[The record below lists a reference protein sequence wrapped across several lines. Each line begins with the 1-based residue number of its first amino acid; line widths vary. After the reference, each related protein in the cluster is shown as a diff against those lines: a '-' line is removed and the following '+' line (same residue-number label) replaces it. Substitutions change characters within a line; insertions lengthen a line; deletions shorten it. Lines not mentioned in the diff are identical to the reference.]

1 MGNVESVQEKADDKD
16 STVNTDNY
24 EVVSEQVCIQNGPA
38 TLQSAPPG
46 SFQKN
51 DIVDAKT
58 TDRQNNVTI
67 SSQKTMEI
75 SSISEENGK
84 NLGPEAK
91 AEAPPARSRF
101 RMSISRPVPAR
112 TAAEAK
118 DSSAVSEKLDV
129 NPEKPPV
136 NNAPSESITLPA
148 TVELKARSDKN
159 QERAPLASSLTAAE
173 VSNTEP
179 SEAETTQAKPKEI
192 SLFDKLFKPEKAKE
206 KRQPSREDP
215 QESPPLAEP
224 QSIVVVNASSGLQNT
239 APPQQNVA
247 DCNQNTVNLPS
258 SVSVEFAEEPQVPE
272 ENLESDKTA
281 APTEEHPVMSFFKT
295 LVSTNKPATKTEE
308 EQKGEPDDKKKE
320 NGLCKKSPKIGF
332 TKKSSKSEKAKGGQ
346 PALQLKTE
354 TAVGGASAQP
364 SESPQTRKGTLSR
377 LFRHK
382 STKETQQTT
391 GPNVA
396 PPEPS
401 VVAVTVKSEKPS
413 PAQTAKQD
421 TKTSEPTG
429 QQQQQL
435 TKSTEIL
442 KEDAKDKAGKE
453 STQRTRL
460 FWKKSAAEPEM
471 ETAKVESTVQ
481 ACPPNKDE
489 SKSQST
495 DDKAK
500 KSKEDSKPPK
510 PKLMT
515 FFKQLS
521 VIGDGGNANSEEINQ
536 KDPKQPTV
544 DSTDG
549 VEPNPPEKSVAP
561 AAVEAQPAAQK
572 IKDVPKEK
580 KTTVDPN
587 KQKTIKQ
594 ETKENQEV
602 LSSPPQQAPES
613 SILQNGS
620 GSPKNSPKRLEKRQ
634 SIGAFFKGIGPKR
647 TCDAEAQTDPV
658 SILPVEKNK

>member
-460 FWKKSAAEPEM
+460 FWKKSIKEDPQVSEPMEDSAAEPEM

-515 FFKQLS
+515 FFKQL
-521 VIGDGGNANSEEINQ
+521 
-536 KDPKQPTV
+536 
-544 DSTDG
+544 
-549 VEPNPPEKSVAP
+549 
-561 AAVEAQPAAQK
+561 
-572 IKDVPKEK
+572 
-580 KTTVDPN
+580 
-587 KQKTIKQ
+587 
-594 ETKENQEV
+594 
-602 LSSPPQQAPES
+602 
-613 SILQNGS
+613 
-620 GSPKNSPKRLEKRQ
+620 
-634 SIGAFFKGIGPKR
+634 GPKR

>member
-308 EQKGEPDDKKKE
+308 EQKGEPDDK
-320 NGLCKKSPKIGF
+320 
-332 TKKSSKSEKAKGGQ
+332 
-346 PALQLKTE
+346 
-354 TAVGGASAQP
+354 
-364 SESPQTRKGTLSR
+364 
-377 LFRHK
+377 

-460 FWKKSAAEPEM
+460 FWKKSIKEDPQVSEPMEDSAAEPEM

>member
-24 EVVSEQVCIQNGPA
+24 EVVSEQVCVQNGPA

-308 EQKGEPDDKKKE
+308 EQKGEPDDK
-320 NGLCKKSPKIGF
+320 
-332 TKKSSKSEKAKGGQ
+332 
-346 PALQLKTE
+346 
-354 TAVGGASAQP
+354 
-364 SESPQTRKGTLSR
+364 
-377 LFRHK
+377 

-435 TKSTEIL
+435 TKSPEIL

-481 ACPPNKDE
+481 ACPPIKDE

-580 KTTVDPN
+580 RTTVDPN

>member
-1 MGNVESVQEKADDKD
+1 MGNVESVQEKAEDKD
-16 STVNTDNY
+16 NTVNTDDY
-24 EVVSEQVCIQNGPA
+24 EIVSEPVCVQNGPA
-38 TLQSAPPG
+38 TLQSAPPS

-51 DIVDAKT
+51 DIVDART
-58 TDRQNNVTI
+58 NDRQKNNATI

-101 RMSISRPVPAR
+101 KMSISRPVPGR
-112 TAAEAK
+112 TAAQAK

-129 NPEKPPV
+129 TPEKPLV
-136 NNAPSESITLPA
+136 NNVPSESVTLPA
-148 TVELKARSDKN
+148 TVELKGSSDKT
-159 QERAPLASSLTAAE
+159 QQRAPLAASLTAAE
-173 VSNTEP
+173 VPNTEA
-179 SEAETTQAKPKEI
+179 SEAYTTQAKPKEI

-206 KRQPSREDP
+206 KRNPSNEDSQEIPPPAEQQP
-215 QESPPLAEP
+215 
-224 QSIVVVNASSGLQNT
+224 IIVVNASSGLQNT

-247 DCNQNTVNLPS
+247 DCNQNTVSLPS
-258 SVSVEFAEEPQVPE
+258 SASVEFAEDPQVLE
-272 ENLESDKTA
+272 ENQESDKTA
-281 APTEEHPVMSFFKT
+281 APPEEHPVMSFFKT
-295 LVSTNKPATKTEE
+295 LVSTNKTPTKTEE
-308 EQKGEPDDKKKE
+308 EQKREPDE
-320 NGLCKKSPKIGF
+320 
-332 TKKSSKSEKAKGGQ
+332 
-346 PALQLKTE
+346 
-354 TAVGGASAQP
+354 
-364 SESPQTRKGTLSR
+364 
-377 LFRHK
+377 K
-382 STKETQQTT
+382 STKETQQTP
-391 GPNVA
+391 GPNVV
-396 PPEPS
+396 PEPT
-401 VVAVTVKSEKPS
+401 VVTVTVKSEKPS

-421 TKTSEPTG
+421 TKTSEPAG

-435 TKSTEIL
+435 SKSPEVQ

-453 STQRTRL
+453 STPRTRL
-460 FWKKSAAEPEM
+460 FWKKNAAEPEM
-471 ETAKVESTVQ
+471 EAVKVESTVQ
-481 ACPPNKDE
+481 ACAPNKDD
-489 SKSQST
+489 SKSQSI

-500 KSKEDSKPPK
+500 KSKAEESKPPK

-536 KDPKQPTV
+536 KEPHQPAV

-549 VEPNPPEKSVAP
+549 VGPNPPEKSVAP

-572 IKDVPKEK
+572 IKDAPKEK
-580 KTTVDPN
+580 KTTVDPS

-602 LSSPPQQAPES
+602 LSSPPQQATES

>member
-1 MGNVESVQEKADDKD
+1 MGNVESVQEKAEDKD
-16 STVNTDNY
+16 NTVNTDDY
-24 EVVSEQVCIQNGPA
+24 EIVSEPVCVQNGPA
-38 TLQSAPPG
+38 TLQSAPPS

-51 DIVDAKT
+51 DIVDART
-58 TDRQNNVTI
+58 NDRQKNNATI

-101 RMSISRPVPAR
+101 KMSISRPVPGR
-112 TAAEAK
+112 TAAQAK

-129 NPEKPPV
+129 TPEKPLV
-136 NNAPSESITLPA
+136 NNVPSESVTLPA
-148 TVELKARSDKN
+148 TVELKGSSDKT
-159 QERAPLASSLTAAE
+159 QQRAPLAASLTAAE
-173 VSNTEP
+173 VPNTEA
-179 SEAETTQAKPKEI
+179 SEAYTTQAKPKEI

-206 KRQPSREDP
+206 KRNPSNEDSQEIPPPAEQQP
-215 QESPPLAEP
+215 
-224 QSIVVVNASSGLQNT
+224 IIVVNASSGLQNT

-247 DCNQNTVNLPS
+247 DCNQNTVSLPS
-258 SVSVEFAEEPQVPE
+258 SASVEFAEDPQVLE
-272 ENLESDKTA
+272 ENQESDKTA
-281 APTEEHPVMSFFKT
+281 APPEEHPVMSFFKT
-295 LVSTNKPATKTEE
+295 LVSTNKTPTKTEE
-308 EQKGEPDDKKKE
+308 EQKREPDEKKKE
-320 NGLCKKSPKIGF
+320 NGLCKRSPKIGF

-354 TAVGGASAQP
+354 TATSSVQT

-382 STKETQQTT
+382 STKETQQTP
-391 GPNVA
+391 GPNVV
-396 PPEPS
+396 PEPT
-401 VVAVTVKSEKPS
+401 VVTVTVKSEKPS

-421 TKTSEPTG
+421 TKTSEPAG

-435 TKSTEIL
+435 SKSPEVQ

-453 STQRTRL
+453 STPRTRL
-460 FWKKSAAEPEM
+460 FWKKNAAEPEM
-471 ETAKVESTVQ
+471 EAVKVESTVQ
-481 ACPPNKDE
+481 ACAPNKDD
-489 SKSQST
+489 SKSQSI

-500 KSKEDSKPPK
+500 KSKAEESKPPK

-536 KDPKQPTV
+536 KEPHQPAV

-549 VEPNPPEKSVAP
+549 VGPNPPEKSVAP

-572 IKDVPKEK
+572 IKDAPKEK
-580 KTTVDPN
+580 KTTVDPS

-602 LSSPPQQAPES
+602 LSSPPQQATES

>member
-1 MGNVESVQEKADDKD
+1 MGNVESVQEKAEDKD
-16 STVNTDNY
+16 NTVNTDDY
-24 EVVSEQVCIQNGPA
+24 EIVSEPVCVQNGPA
-38 TLQSAPPG
+38 TLQSAPPS

-51 DIVDAKT
+51 DIVDART
-58 TDRQNNVTI
+58 NDRQKNNATI

-101 RMSISRPVPAR
+101 KMSISRPVPGR
-112 TAAEAK
+112 TAAQAK

-129 NPEKPPV
+129 TPEKPLV
-136 NNAPSESITLPA
+136 NNVPSESVTLPA
-148 TVELKARSDKN
+148 TVELKGSSDKT
-159 QERAPLASSLTAAE
+159 QQRAPLAASLTAAE
-173 VSNTEP
+173 VPNTEA
-179 SEAETTQAKPKEI
+179 SEAYTTQAKPKEI

-206 KRQPSREDP
+206 KRNPSNEDSQEIPPPAEQQP
-215 QESPPLAEP
+215 
-224 QSIVVVNASSGLQNT
+224 IIVVNASSGLQNT

-247 DCNQNTVNLPS
+247 DCNQNTVSLPS
-258 SVSVEFAEEPQVPE
+258 SASVEFAEDPQVLE
-272 ENLESDKTA
+272 ENQESDKTA
-281 APTEEHPVMSFFKT
+281 APPEEHPVMSFFKT
-295 LVSTNKPATKTEE
+295 LVSTNKTPTKTEE
-308 EQKGEPDDKKKE
+308 EQKREPDE
-320 NGLCKKSPKIGF
+320 
-332 TKKSSKSEKAKGGQ
+332 
-346 PALQLKTE
+346 
-354 TAVGGASAQP
+354 
-364 SESPQTRKGTLSR
+364 
-377 LFRHK
+377 K
-382 STKETQQTT
+382 STKETQQTP
-391 GPNVA
+391 GPNVV
-396 PPEPS
+396 PEPT
-401 VVAVTVKSEKPS
+401 VVTVTVKSEKPS

-421 TKTSEPTG
+421 TKTSEPAG

-435 TKSTEIL
+435 SKSPEVQ

-453 STQRTRL
+453 STPRTRL
-460 FWKKSAAEPEM
+460 FWKKSIKEEPQVSEPKENNAAEPEM
-471 ETAKVESTVQ
+471 EAVKVESTVQ
-481 ACPPNKDE
+481 ACAPNKDD
-489 SKSQST
+489 SKSQSI

-500 KSKEDSKPPK
+500 KSKAEESKPPK

-536 KDPKQPTV
+536 KEPHQPAV

-549 VEPNPPEKSVAP
+549 VGPNPPEKSVAP

-572 IKDVPKEK
+572 IKDAPKEK
-580 KTTVDPN
+580 KTTVDPS

-602 LSSPPQQAPES
+602 LSSPPQQATES

>member
-1 MGNVESVQEKADDKD
+1 MGNVESVQEKAEDKD
-16 STVNTDNY
+16 NTVNTGDY
-24 EVVSEQVCIQNGPA
+24 EIVSAPVCVQNGPA
-38 TLQSAPPG
+38 TLQSVPPS

-58 TDRQNNVTI
+58 IDRQNNATI

-84 NLGPEAK
+84 NLGPDAK
-91 AEAPPARSRF
+91 TEAPPARSRF
-101 RMSISRPVPAR
+101 KMSISRPVPGR
-112 TAAEAK
+112 TAAQAK

-129 NPEKPPV
+129 TPEKPPL
-136 NNAPSESITLPA
+136 NNVPSESITLPA
-148 TVELKARSDKN
+148 TVELKGSSDKT
-159 QERAPLASSLTAAE
+159 QQRAPLAASLAAAE
-173 VSNTEP
+173 VPNTEA
-179 SEAETTQAKPKEI
+179 SETDTTQAKPKEI

-206 KRQPSREDP
+206 KRSPSNEDP
-215 QESPPLAEP
+215 QEIPPPAEP
-224 QSIVVVNASSGLQNT
+224 QPIIVVNASSGLQNT

-247 DCNQNTVNLPS
+247 DCNQNTVSLPS
-258 SVSVEFAEEPQVPE
+258 SASVEFAEDPQVLQ
-272 ENLESDKTA
+272 ENQESDKA
-281 APTEEHPVMSFFKT
+281 SAPPEEHPVMSFFKT

-308 EQKGEPDDKKKE
+308 EQKREPDEKKKE

-354 TAVGGASAQP
+354 TAVGGSSVQT

-382 STKETQQTT
+382 STKETQQTPA
-391 GPNVA
+391 PNAV
-396 PPEPS
+396 PEPA
-401 VVAVTVKSEKPS
+401 VVTVTVKSEKPS

-421 TKTSEPTG
+421 TKTSEPVG

-435 TKSTEIL
+435 SKSPEIQ

-453 STQRTRL
+453 STPRTRL
-460 FWKKSAAEPEM
+460 FWKKNAAEPEM
-471 ETAKVESTVQ
+471 EAAKVESTVQ
-481 ACPPNKDE
+481 ACAPTKDE
-489 SKSQST
+489 SKTQSI

-500 KSKEDSKPPK
+500 KSKAEDSKPPK

-515 FFKQLS
+515 FFKQL
-521 VIGDGGNANSEEINQ
+521 A
-536 KDPKQPTV
+536 V

-549 VEPNPPEKSVAP
+549 VGPNPPEKSVAP

-572 IKDVPKEK
+572 IKDAPKEK

-613 SILQNGS
+613 TILQNGS

-658 SILPVEKNK
+658 SILPLEKKK